1 MADTSNPNPVP
12 KPADKPAAAPAPTV
26 TVLMERDYWPKGPR
40 PADLPEDQ
48 EYRVRAGE
56 SAELGVDE
64 AMDVVEAGIG
74 RRDRAKVA

>member
-1 MADTSNPNPVP
+1 MADTSNPS
-12 KPADKPAAAPAPTV
+12 PAKPAAKSETDAVPTV
-26 TVLMERDYWPKGPR
+26 TVVMDRDYWPKGPR

-56 SAELGVDE
+56 SAELAVDE

-74 RRDRAKVA
+74 RRDRAKAA

>member
-1 MADTSNPNPVP
+1 MADTSNPNPPP
-12 KPADKPAAAPAPTV
+12 KPSDKAAVAPAPTV

-74 RRDRAKVA
+74 RRDRAKAA

>member
-1 MADTSNPNPVP
+1 MADTSNPNPAT
-12 KPADKPAAAPAPTV
+12 KPTDKPAAAPAA
-26 TVLMERDYWPKGPR
+26 TVLVVMERDYWPKGPR

-56 SAELGVDE
+56 SAELDVDE

-74 RRDRAKVA
+74 RRDRAKAA

>member
-1 MADTSNPNPVP
+1 MAENPNPNP
-12 KPADKPAAAPAPTV
+12 ATKPTDKPAA
-26 TVLMERDYWPKGPR
+26 TVLVVMERDYWPKGPR

-56 SAELGVDE
+56 SAELDVDE

>member
-1 MADTSNPNPVP
+1 MADTSNPTAA
-12 KPADKPAAAPAPTV
+12 KPADKSTAAPAPTV

-56 SAELGVDE
+56 SAELDVEE

-74 RRDRAKVA
+74 RRDRAKAA

>member
-1 MADTSNPNPVP
+1 MADTSNPNPAP
-12 KPADKPAAAPAPTV
+12 KPSDKAAVAPAPTV

-56 SAELGVDE
+56 SAELSVDE

-74 RRDRAKVA
+74 RRDRAKAA

>member
-1 MADTSNPNPVP
+1 MADTSNPTS
-12 KPADKPAAAPAPTV
+12 AKPAAKPETDAVPTV
-26 TVLMERDYWPKGPR
+26 TVVMDRDYWPKGPR

-56 SAELGVDE
+56 SAELAVDE

-74 RRDRAKVA
+74 RRDRAKAA